1 MFGWVVFG
9 TSLFLLFLT
18 LKKNKQTNKQTNEDI
33 NTGILKQTTHEEYL
47 IEDLSLR
54 LRSAFQSSYSS
65 NVLQNHNVRI
75 TTF

>member
-1 MFGWVVFG
+1 MFGCVVLG
-9 TSLFLLFLT
+9 TSLLLLILT
-18 LKKNKQTNKQTNEDI
+18 LKKKKNKQTNEDI

-54 LRSAFQSSYSS
+54 LRSAFQSSYSCK
-65 NVLQNHNVRI
+65 VLQSHNIRI